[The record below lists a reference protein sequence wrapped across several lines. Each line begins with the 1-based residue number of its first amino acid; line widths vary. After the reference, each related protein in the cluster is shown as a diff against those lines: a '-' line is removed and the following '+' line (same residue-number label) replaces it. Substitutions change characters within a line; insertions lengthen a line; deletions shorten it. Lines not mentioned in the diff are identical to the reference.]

1 MEELMIMRKRTKREI
16 KISRDKE
23 IEHRHEIRN
32 YKRKSSL
39 RYPGIWYYL

>member
-1 MEELMIMRKRTKREI
+1 MIMRKRTNREI

-23 IEHRHEIRN
+23 IEHQNEIRN

-39 RYPGIWYYL
+39 PHPGIWYYL